1 MLKSLIVL
9 AFMLCALPVTATQ
22 PPAEK
27 ASDGE
32 ITGKVVSIADGDTLT
47 ILTAEKKQVK
57 IRLNGIDAPERGQAF
72 GTKSKE
78 MLSHII
84 GKSDVRVETH
94 GEDRYGR
101 TIGVVFVR
109 TPNSAASDP
118 EANLNFMMVAN
129 GYAWHYVRYAPDNK
143 QLADAEKH
151 AREKKLGLWADASP
165 VAPWD
170 WRKQE
175 ADKKKAGK

>member
-1 MLKSLIVL
+1 MLNSVILIASLLL
-9 AFMLCALPVTATQ
+9 AQDSPK
-22 PPAEK
+22 AEP
-27 ASDGE
+27 GE
-32 ITGKVVSIADGDTLT
+32 ITGKVVSIADGDTIT
-47 ILTAEKKQVK
+47 ILTAEKKQIK

-101 TIGVVFVR
+101 TIGDVFVR

-143 QLADAEKH
+143 ELADAEKH

-165 VAPWD
+165 IAPWD